1 MDFIKE
7 KNTPVMEQYLN
18 LKASY
23 KDHLLFYR
31 MGDFYELFFDDAIQ
45 AAKLLNIVLTKR
57 GNSNGQEIPMCGV
70 PAHSSET
77 YLHKLIDLGFK
88 VAVCDQLE
96 TADEAKR
103 RGYKAIVKRDVVRIV
118 TPGTIIEDSLLED
131 KSNNYL
137 ASIAKEN
144 EEYAIGWLELST
156 GKFFHT
162 VTDIEALDSDLLR
175 ISPRELLISEKLV
188 EDDKIRSILKNYK
201 ISITQHAQSFFE
213 YNKSHRTLCEFY
225 KIRELGVIGNFSKV
239 EIIACGALLEYV
251 RVTQKG
257 SIPRLEFPKTYK
269 QQNFMLIDASARRN
283 LELFST
289 QFGEKKGSL
298 ISVID
303 HTVTASGGRLL
314 KQMLASP
321 LTCSKAINLRLNTV
335 EFFVHDQKACEKIR
349 EILSNIPDIERSLS
363 RLMLGRG
370 SPKDM
375 HLLKIG
381 LGKIQILSEL
391 LSDLKVSFQ
400 RVTLES
406 RKNKETSTPVSS
418 TGMTGCNENE
428 LDIIHKHLGNH
439 QDLFELLNKAVLDN
453 NVHNIKEGGFINPE
467 YNQELSELSYIL
479 NNSSRLI
486 NKLRETY
493 RDSTGIAALKILHNN
508 ILGYYI
514 EVSANH
520 KITSDIFTHRQSL
533 ANSNRYTTDELKEL
547 ENKILTARDA
557 AINLEIKIFGE
568 LCSKIAEKSEQIALA
583 ANALAKLDI
592 RASFAELAVQNKYV
606 KPTVDESKE
615 FNIQNGRHP
624 VVETNDK
631 FIPNSIDLNGIHL
644 ITGPNMAG
652 KSTFLRQNALIAIL
666 AHMGSFVPAESAHIG
681 TIDKIFSRVGATDNI
696 AVGHSTFMVEMIET
710 ATIVNQATER
720 SLVILDEIGRGTGVY
735 DGLSIA
741 QAVVE
746 YIHNV
751 NQCRAIFATH
761 YHELTKV
768 SKHLN
773 NVKCFCVKIKEWNGE
788 VIFLHEVTEG
798 IADESYGIH
807 VAKLAG
813 FPDSVLNRANII
825 FEELK
830 KL

>member
-1 MDFIKE
+1 MNFIKE
-7 KNTPVMEQYLN
+7 KNTPAMEQYLN
-18 LKASY
+18 LKTQY
-23 KDHLLFYR
+23 KDYLLFYR

-57 GNSNGQEIPMCGV
+57 GNANGQDIPMCGV
-70 PAHSSET
+70 PAHSSES
-77 YLHKLIDLGFK
+77 YLHKLIDFGFK

-96 TADEAKR
+96 TADEAKK
-103 RGYKAIVKRDVVRIV
+103 RGYKTIVKRDVVRIV
-118 TPGTIIEDSLLED
+118 TPGTIVEDSLLED

-137 ASIAKEN
+137 ASIVEQNK
-144 EEYAIGWLELST
+144 EYAIGWLELST
-156 GKFFHT
+156 GKFFYT
-162 VTDIEALDSDLLR
+162 VTNLKDLNSDLLR
-175 ISPRELLISEKLV
+175 ISPRELLISDKLT
-188 EDDKIRSILKNYK
+188 EDEKIRLILKNYK

-225 KIRELGVIGNFSKV
+225 KVREVGVIGNFSKV
-239 EIIACGALLEYV
+239 EVAACGALLEYV
-251 RVTQKG
+251 RVTQRG
-257 SIPRLEFPKTYK
+257 SIPRLEFPKPYK

-298 ISVID
+298 ISIID

-321 LTCSKAINLRLNTV
+321 LTCSKAINLRLSTV
-335 EFFVHDQKACEKIR
+335 EFFVNNHELRKKVR
-349 EILSNIPDIERSLS
+349 EILSNIPDVERSLS

-381 LGKIQILSEL
+381 LGKTLELSEL
-391 LSDLKVSFQ
+391 LSHYSQVSSQ
-400 RVTLES
+400 HS
-406 RKNKETSTPVSS
+406 WIPVSA
-418 TGMTGCNENE
+418 TQMTDNNE
-428 LDIIHKHLGNH
+428 LNTIHKSLGDH
-439 QDLFELLNKAVLDN
+439 KDLFETLNNAVLDN
-453 NVHNIKEGGFINPE
+453 NLNSLKEGGFINPK
-467 YNQELSELSYIL
+467 YNQELSELSYVL
-479 NNSSRLI
+479 NNSNKLI
-486 NKLRETY
+486 NKLRESY
-493 RDSTGIAALKILHNN
+493 RDLTGIAALKILHNN
-508 ILGYYI
+508 ILGYYV

-520 KITSDIFTHRQSL
+520 KIAADIFIHRQSL
-533 ANSNRYTTDELKEL
+533 ANSSRYTTNELKEL

-557 AINLEIKIFGE
+557 AINLEIKIFNE
-568 LCSKIAEKSEQIALA
+568 LCSKIAEEAEKIALA
-583 ANALAKLDI
+583 ANSLAKLDI
-592 RASFAELAVQNKYV
+592 RATFAEIAVRNNYA
-606 KPTVDESKE
+606 KPIIDESKE
-615 FNIQNGRHP
+615 FKIYNGRHP
-624 VVETNDK
+624 VVEINNK
-631 FIPNSIDLNGIHL
+631 FIANSIDLIGIHL

-681 TIDKIFSRVGATDNI
+681 VIDKIFSRVGATDNI
-696 AVGHSTFMVEMIET
+696 AAGYSTFMVEMIET
-710 ATIVNQATER
+710 ATIVNQATDR
-720 SLVILDEIGRGTGVY
+720 SLVVLDEIGRGTGVY

-741 QAVVE
+741 QAVIE
-746 YIHNV
+746 HIHNT
-751 NQCRAIFATH
+751 NRCRAIFATH

-768 SKHLN
+768 SKSLE

-788 VIFLHEVTEG
+788 VIFLHEVIEG

-813 FPDSVLNRANII
+813 FPDSVLNRASEV

-830 KL
+830 A

>member
-103 RGYKAIVKRDVVRIV
+103 RGYKSIVKRDVVRIV

-137 ASIAKEN
+137 AAIAKED

-162 VTDIEALDSDLLR
+162 ITILKNLDSDLLR
-175 ISPRELLISEKLV
+175 ISPRELLISEKLI
-188 EDDKIRSILKNYK
+188 EDDKVRAILKNYK

-251 RVTQKG
+251 RVTQRG
-257 SIPRLEFPKTYK
+257 SVPRLEFPKIYR

-321 LTCSKAINLRLNTV
+321 LSCSKAINLRLNTV
-335 EFFVHDQKACEKIR
+335 EFFVKDQKSRDKVR

-370 SPKDM
+370 SPKDIY
-375 HLLKIG
+375 LLKIG
-381 LGKIQILSEL
+381 LGKIQMLSGL
-391 LSDLKVSFQ
+391 LSKMSFQ

-406 RKNKETSTPVSS
+406 KQKEAWSS
-418 TGMTGCNENE
+418 TEITDCNENE
-428 LDIIHKHLGNH
+428 LDIIHKHSGNH
-439 QDLFELLNKAVLDN
+439 QELFELLNKAVLDN
-453 NVHNIKEGGFINPE
+453 NVHSIKEGGFINPE
-467 YNQELSELSYIL
+467 YNQELSELSYVL
-479 NNSSRLI
+479 NNSNKLI

-493 RDSTGIAALKILHNN
+493 RDLTGIVALKILHNN

-520 KITSDIFTHRQSL
+520 KINLDLFTHRQSL
-533 ANSNRYTTDELKEL
+533 ANSSRYTTDELKEL

-568 LCSKIAEKSEQIALA
+568 LCSRIAEDSEKIALA
-583 ANALAKLDI
+583 ANSLAKLDI
-592 RASFAELAVQNKYV
+592 RTSFAELAVQNKYV
-606 KPTVDESKE
+606 KPIVDESKE

-624 VVETNDK
+624 VVEINDQ
-631 FIPNSIDLNGIHL
+631 FIANSIDLNGIHL

-666 AHMGSFVPAESAHIG
+666 AHMGSFVPAERAHVG

-696 AVGHSTFMVEMIET
+696 AAGHSTFMVEMIET

-741 QAVVE
+741 QAVIE
-746 YIHNV
+746 HIHNI
-751 NQCRAIFATH
+751 NRCRAIFATH

-768 SKHLN
+768 SKYLS
-773 NVKCFCVKIKEWNGE
+773 NVKCFCVRIKEWSGK
-788 VIFLHEVTEG
+788 VIFLHEVIEG

-813 FPDSVLNRANII
+813 FPDSILARASKI
-825 FEELK
+825 FEELQVDH
-830 KL
+830 